1 MGQIPRLWSETELL
15 ELFSQFGAIFDLQIL
30 NDRITGQS
38 RGCAF
43 VTFQLN
49 ERNVVKNLQLKY
61 MKTMLH
67 SLCGMVYMNFEK
79 FSSTKSAYRCIEKFH
94 GIKILPGMSNPLQIR
109 PADIER
115 RSDRRLFIG
124 LLPISFEEKDIR
136 AKFEKFG
143 KIQEVQVL
151 RNSNGTSKRC
161 AFLTYSK

>member
-1 MGQIPRLWSETELL
+1 MIRPYVN
-15 ELFSQFGAIFDLQIL
+15 IDV
-30 NDRITGQS
+30 
-38 RGCAF
+38 CA
-43 VTFQLN
+43 T
-49 ERNVVKNLQLKY
+49 R
-61 MKTMLH
+61 
-67 SLCGMVYMNFEK
+67 
-79 FSSTKSAYRCIEKFH
+79 KSAYRCIEKFH

>member
-1 MGQIPRLWSETELL
+1 MVWSICILRN
-15 ELFSQFGAIFDLQIL
+15 FLQ
-30 NDRITGQS
+30 Q
-38 RGCAF
+38 
-43 VTFQLN
+43 
-49 ERNVVKNLQLKY
+49 
-61 MKTMLH
+61 
-67 SLCGMVYMNFEK
+67 
-79 FSSTKSAYRCIEKFH
+79 KSAYRCIEKFH

>member
-1 MGQIPRLWSETELL
+1 MGQIPRLWTETELL

-49 ERNVVKNLQLKY
+49 ERIVAKNMQIKY
-61 MKTMLH
+61 TL
-67 SLCGMVYMNFEK
+67 NFLL
-79 FSSTKSAYRCIEKFH
+79 TIKSAYRCIEKFH